1 MPPLTRARPVPAVPR
16 PCSPA
21 SGSWLGSCSAAACR
35 AARPPGSAA
44 APARVSEK
52 VSEWVP
58 LFRLGCGTRHR
69 GCQRTVLCRMLATSM
84 RPPPIYVWRLRPSVL
99 KHLEHE
105 RAYPAQPGPLPHE
118 LGQHSLGVLGSFRV
132 CLLGSTRRCRHG
144 HVVSTRLST
153 RRMCG
158 NGRHGRGLCS
168 RWLRRGRRRC
178 GRRWR
183 TALQLLQQAEHQL
196 CRRRARRLGAVS

>member
-44 APARVSEK
+44 APARVSEQ

-69 GCQRTVLCRMLATSM
+69 GCQRTVLASDVACDPLLFTYGACGPASSSTSNTSARIPPSPGRCPTNSASIVLGCLAPSGCVCLAPPDGVGTATSS
-84 RPPPIYVWRLRPSVL
+84 PPGSPLGACAVTGGTAAGCAAAGCGAGGGGAGGGGAPPCSCCSRPSTSCAAAVL
-99 KHLEHE
+99 
-105 RAYPAQPGPLPHE
+105 A
-118 LGQHSLGVLGSFRV
+118 
-132 CLLGSTRRCRHG
+132 
-144 HVVSTRLST
+144 
-153 RRMCG
+153 
-158 NGRHGRGLCS
+158 
-168 RWLRRGRRRC
+168 
-178 GRRWR
+178 
-183 TALQLLQQAEHQL
+183 AL
-196 CRRRARRLGAVS
+196 VP